1 LSKKRSDI
9 YSDINLTVVKAIRL
23 LGSALQS
30 LRQAIERAFSAKISR
45 SRIHVS
51 DRRSLTAIFASTFD
65 LVTGDYLALI
75 GVVVSAIII
84 AVDLV
89 TLNSYYIFSTVLAV
103 LIGCALYAGL
113 NRRIPA
119 PLALSRPQLSALAES
134 RAHKVLTTLFF
145 GFLSVSIVLL
155 HITVYSRPPLFFVL
169 TALIAASIAIEI
181 AVTSNAKHLPSI
193 LLKIII
199 LATLLCASVY
209 FEFPSAIVADPWWH
223 SGFIQYIL
231 NHGYI
236 PAQVAPYSSLEYIYM
251 PMMQLLVTA
260 VSLSTGIGL
269 HNSYFFLGVI
279 ECISVVFI
287 YLIGRAV
294 VNERTGLLAALLLVL
309 ANQFIFWGGV
319 NITPLTLG
327 IVLTL
332 VVLVVLF
339 LVPRNDLVSFTILLL
354 VVLASVLLTHEGTGG
369 YTAIALV
376 VAIVV
381 FAIIRRGVRRAT
393 NGHQTQNAKALTL
406 HLWPLAAVVTSFVGA
421 LISYWI
427 LIRGPA
433 AQRFFVILHT
443 GVKPSNFVAQPLEAA
458 PAAAT
463 PTGGLHA
470 LSPSSLPVYSDLS
483 VLLLILFATV
493 GLLYLISRERKKALT
508 VAWTG
513 FSALMLTI
521 TVVIYFAG
529 GTAAIPERWIVYLQ
543 AFMVIPAAVAIL
555 ALGTRV
561 NARKGLAVI
570 FSAVLILGF
579 VGITNS
585 SAKVVSE
592 LPWDQRPR
600 IALEQSE
607 ASAAEAIANK
617 TAGPITT
624 DFVYY
629 WIFAFQL
636 NSSHVTPFSSP
647 LSGNGTLSNNTTL
660 VLRSEIANNPY
671 MIGGVPVPKLGADK
685 YGSITDTNDVIYDA
699 GSVQAVTART

>member
-1 LSKKRSDI
+1 M
-9 YSDINLTVVKAIRL
+9 
-23 LGSALQS
+23 
-30 LRQAIERAFSAKISR
+30 
-45 SRIHVS
+45 S
-51 DRRSLTAIFASTFD
+51 DRRSLSTLFASTFD
-65 LVTGDYLALI
+65 LVTGDYLAPI

-84 AVDLV
+84 VVNFV

-113 NRRIPA
+113 NRRTPA
-119 PLALSRPQLSALAES
+119 PLALSRPQLSALAEN
-134 RAHKVLTTLFF
+134 RAHKLLTTLFF
-145 GFLSVSIVLL
+145 GFLCVSIVLL

-169 TALIAASIAIEI
+169 IALIAASLAIEI
-181 AVTSNAKHLPSI
+181 AVTSNVKHAPSI

-199 LATLLCASVY
+199 LAILVRASVY

-231 NHGYI
+231 DHGYI

-251 PMMQLLVTA
+251 PMMHLLIAA

-287 YLIGRAV
+287 YLIGRAA

-309 ANQFIFWGGV
+309 ANQFIFWGV

-339 LVPRNDLVSFTILLL
+339 LVPRNDLASFVVLLL
-354 VVLASVLLTHEGTGG
+354 VVLASVLLTHEGTAA
-369 YTAIALV
+369 YTAIVLV
-376 VAIVV
+376 VTIVV
-381 FAIIRRGVRRAT
+381 FALIWLGARRAT
-393 NGHQTQNAKALTL
+393 NGDETQNAKALTL

-421 LISYWI
+421 LIGYWI
-427 LIRGPA
+427 LIGGSA
-433 AQRFFVILHT
+433 AQRLLAIVHT
-443 GVKPSNFVAQPLEAA
+443 GAKPSNFVAQPLEAA
-458 PAAAT
+458 PPAAVAT
-463 PTGGLHA
+463 STAALHA
-470 LSPSSLPVYSDLS
+470 LSPSSLPLYNDLS
-483 VLLLILFATV
+483 TLLLILFATV
-493 GLLYLISRERKKALT
+493 GLLYLISRERKKTFT
-508 VAWTG
+508 VAWTV

-529 GTAAIPERWIVYLQ
+529 GTEAIPERWIVYLQ

-570 FSAVLILGF
+570 FSVVLILSF

-585 SAKVVSE
+585 YAKVVSE

-600 IALEQSE
+600 IALMQSE
-607 ASAAEAIANK
+607 VSAAETIANK
-617 TAGPITT
+617 TTGPIRT

-636 NSSHVTPFSSP
+636 NSSNVTPFSSP
-647 LSGNGTLSNNTTL
+647 LNGNGTLSNNTTL
-660 VLRSEIANNPY
+660 VLRGEIANNPY
-671 MIGGVPVPKLGADK
+671 LIGGVAVQKLGADK
-685 YGSITDTNDVIYDA
+685 YDFVTGTQDVVYDA
-699 GSVQAVTART
+699 GSVQAVIART

>member
-1 LSKKRSDI
+1 
-9 YSDINLTVVKAIRL
+9 
-23 LGSALQS
+23 
-30 LRQAIERAFSAKISR
+30 
-45 SRIHVS
+45 VS
-51 DRRSLTAIFASTFD
+51 DRRSLTALFASTFD
-65 LVTGDYLALI
+65 LVTGDYLAPI

-84 AVDLV
+84 AVNLV

-155 HITVYSRPPLFFVL
+155 YITVYSRPPLFFVL

-181 AVTSNAKHLPSI
+181 AITSNAKHLPSV

-199 LATLLCASVY
+199 LAILVRASVY

-231 NHGYI
+231 DHGYI
-236 PAQVAPYSSLEYIYM
+236 PVQVAPYSSLEYIYM
-251 PMMQLLVTA
+251 PMMQLLVAA

-319 NITPLTLG
+319 SITPLTLG
-327 IVLTL
+327 ITLTL

-339 LVPRNDLVSFTILLL
+339 LVPRNDLVSFTVLLL
-354 VVLASVLLTHEGTGG
+354 VVLASVLLTHEGTAA
-369 YTAIALV
+369 YTAIVLV
-376 VAIVV
+376 VTIAV
-381 FAIIRRGVRRAT
+381 FAIIRRGARGAT
-393 NGHQTQNAKALTL
+393 NGDKTQNAKALTL
-406 HLWPLAAVVTSFVGA
+406 HLWPLAAVAMSFVVA
-421 LISYWI
+421 LIGYWD
-427 LIRGPA
+427 LIGGVA
-433 AQRFFVILHT
+433 AQRFLAIVYT
-443 GVKPSNFVAQPLEAA
+443 GPKPSRFVAQPLEAI
-458 PAAAT
+458 PI
-463 PTGGLHA
+463 GGLHA
-470 LSPSSLPVYSDLS
+470 LSPSSLPLYDDLS

-493 GLLYLISRERKKALT
+493 GLLYLISREKKKAFT

-513 FSALMLTI
+513 FSALMVTI
-521 TVVIYFAG
+521 TAIIYFTG
-529 GTAAIPERWIVYLQ
+529 GTETLPERWIVYLQ

-570 FSAVLILGF
+570 FSAVLIISF
-579 VGITNS
+579 FGITNS
-585 SAKVVSE
+585 YAKVVSE

-607 ASAAEAIANK
+607 VSAAETIANK
-617 TAGPITT
+617 TAGPIRT

-636 NSSHVTPFSSP
+636 NSSNVTAFSSP
-647 LSGNGTLSNNTTL
+647 LNGNGTLGNNTTL
-660 VLRSEIANNPY
+660 VLRGEIANNPY
-671 MIGGVPVPKLGADK
+671 LIGGVAVQKLGADK
-685 YGSITDTNDVIYDA
+685 YDSITDTQDVVYDA
-699 GSVQAVTART
+699 GSVQAVIART